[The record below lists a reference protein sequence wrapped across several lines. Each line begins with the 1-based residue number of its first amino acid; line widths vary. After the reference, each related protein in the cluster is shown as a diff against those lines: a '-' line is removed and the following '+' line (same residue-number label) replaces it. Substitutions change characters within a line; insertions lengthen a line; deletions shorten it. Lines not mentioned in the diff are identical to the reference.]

1 MNKVTQ
7 TTIIIAAALLMAA
20 EPAWAYLDPGT
31 GSLILQSLIAG
42 IAGLLVVGRLYW
54 AKLKSFLAAA
64 FSQSGTEPAV
74 EKPSD
79 DERENKGS
87 ELP

>member
-1 MNKVTQ
+1 MNKLTQ
-7 TTIIIAAALLMAA
+7 TKIISFCVLLIGA

-54 AKLKSFLAAA
+54 AKLKNFLATA
-64 FSQSGTEPAV
+64 FSRSSTQPSAD
-74 EKPSD
+74 KPLD
-79 DERENKGS
+79 DERENKDS

>member
-1 MNKVTQ
+1 MNKLTRTKIMSTCV
-7 TTIIIAAALLMAA
+7 LLIGT

-42 IAGLLVVGRLYW
+42 IAGVLVVGRLYW
-54 AKLKSFLAAA
+54 AKLKNFVTTSFSRSNAQPAANK
-64 FSQSGTEPAV
+64 PA
-74 EKPSD
+74 D
-79 DERENKGS
+79 DERENKES

>member
-1 MNKVTQ
+1 MNKLTQ
-7 TTIIIAAALLMAA
+7 IMMIVAGALLFGM

-42 IAGLLVVGRLYW
+42 IAGALVVARLYW

-64 FSQSGTEPAV
+64 FSRDRAPPTAGKAVNDASVTRETEQP
-74 EKPSD
+74 
-79 DERENKGS
+79 
-87 ELP
+87 

>member
-1 MNKVTQ
+1 MNKLTR
-7 TTIIIAAALLMAA
+7 TKIISIFFLLMGT

-54 AKLKSFLAAA
+54 AKLKNFITTA
-64 FSQSGTEPAV
+64 FSRRNAQPAAN
-74 EKPSD
+74 KPVD
-79 DERENKGS
+79 NERENKDP